1 MLQSHVLFKAINKG
15 MTYAI
20 FSLYRSCYVSSL
32 QYCVEHE
39 DIRTIAFPC
48 ISTGQYHYPSVEA
61 GDVAL
66 STVRQW
72 LTTNNNCSL
81 VDRIVFVTRKV
92 KDEEVYSTLMK
103 LYF

>member
-1 MLQSHVLFKAINKG
+1 MVCAAL
-15 MTYAI
+15 
-20 FSLYRSCYVSSL
+20 SLYRRCYMNSL
-32 QYCVEHE
+32 QFCVEHE

-61 GDVAL
+61 GNVAL
-66 STVRQW
+66 STVREW
-72 LTTNNNCSL
+72 LATDNNRLL

-92 KDEEVYSTLMK
+92 RDEEVYSTLMK